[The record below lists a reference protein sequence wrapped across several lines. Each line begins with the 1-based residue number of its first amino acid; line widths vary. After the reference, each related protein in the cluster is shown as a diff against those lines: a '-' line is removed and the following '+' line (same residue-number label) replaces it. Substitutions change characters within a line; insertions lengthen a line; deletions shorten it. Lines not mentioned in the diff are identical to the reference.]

1 MPRPQAGLVLAWGGL
16 LMCRRT
22 AIKGNCMTNKK
33 KLVAVGGGDA
43 RSAKLHAVIARKIG
57 ESILGGEYPPGTL
70 LPNEAEW
77 GRVFAA
83 SRTTVRE
90 AIKSLTAKGLLHSRP
105 KVGSRVEP
113 KSRWN
118 MLDRDVLAWHRTAVD
133 RRHFMLSTQEFR
145 RLVEP
150 GIAELAARKRTTEQ
164 VDRLVMALEA
174 MRKAKSHNDVVSAD
188 VAFHETLL
196 ASANNDL
203 LAPFGILIEE
213 TLANLFDFTTSR
225 NPRYQ
230 QALKLH
236 ENIVRAVVAEDP
248 VAARAAMLT
257 LISDTDRVIE
267 SLGKRRK
274 NAGSRK
280 PAVTH

>member
-1 MPRPQAGLVLAWGGL
+1 
-16 LMCRRT
+16 
-22 AIKGNCMTNKK
+22 MTNRKRQS
-33 KLVAVGGGDA
+33 AIVGRDS
-43 RSAKLHAVIARKIG
+43 RSAKLHAAIARKIG
-57 ESILGGEYPPGTL
+57 ERILGGEYPPGTL

-118 MLDRDVLAWHRTAVD
+118 MLDRDVLSWHRSAVD
-133 RRHFMLSTQEFR
+133 RRHFMRSTQEFR

-150 GIAELAARKRTTEQ
+150 GVAELAARKRTSTQ
-164 VDRLVMALEA
+164 VDLLVAALEA
-174 MRKAKSHNDVVSAD
+174 MKSAKTHNEVVTAD
-188 VAFHETLL
+188 VAFHENLL
-196 ASANNDL
+196 AAANNDL
-203 LAPFGILIEE
+203 LTPFGILIDEA
-213 TLANLFDFTTSR
+213 LANLFDFTTSR
-225 NPRYQ
+225 NPRYK

-248 VAARAAMLT
+248 EAARLAMLA
-257 LISDTDRVIE
+257 LISDTDNIIE
-267 SLGKRRK
+267 QLGRRSK
-274 NAGSRK
+274 K
-280 PAVTH
+280 

>member
-1 MPRPQAGLVLAWGGL
+1 
-16 LMCRRT
+16 
-22 AIKGNCMTNKK
+22 MTNKK

-248 VAARAAMLT
+248 AAARAAMLT

-267 SLGKRRK
+267 SLGKRRRRS
-274 NAGSRK
+274 ADRHS
-280 PAVTH
+280 AVPR

>member
-1 MPRPQAGLVLAWGGL
+1 
-16 LMCRRT
+16 
-22 AIKGNCMTNKK
+22 MTNRRR
-33 KLVAVGGGDA
+33 A
-43 RSAKLHAVIARKIG
+43 RPIGQRDSRSGKLHALIARKIG
-57 ESILGGEYPPGTL
+57 ERILGGEYQPGAL

-77 GRVFAA
+77 GRVFGA
-83 SRTTVRE
+83 SRTAVRE
-90 AIKSLTAKGLLHSRP
+90 AIKSLTAKGLIQSRP
-105 KVGSRVEP
+105 KIGSRVEP

-118 MLDRDVLAWHRTAVD
+118 MLDRDVLAWHRAAVD
-133 RRHFMLSTQEFR
+133 RRHFLRSTQEFR

-164 VDRLVMALEA
+164 VGQLIAALEA
-174 MRKAKSHNDVVSAD
+174 MKKARSHDEVVSAD

-203 LAPFGILIEE
+203 LAPFGILIDE

-225 NPRYQ
+225 NPRYR

-248 VAARAAMLT
+248 AAARAAMLV
-257 LISDTDRVIE
+257 LIKDTDQVIE
-267 SLGKRRK
+267 SLGSRR
-274 NAGSRK
+274 
-280 PAVTH
+280 